1 MISKFDKGFIPVV
14 ILIVIITVAVAVFG
28 GSYFIKQK
36 SQIGQNSNTEATP
49 EASSTIPYKSP
60 KFKYQIEYSKIFSFS
75 ENSETGDVLLFPSD
89 KPAESGN
96 EAILITVHHKSG
108 DEETSKRPLAEYA
121 KTAATEEIQNYNE
134 LNSIETI
141 TTKNGEIGY
150 KTTWIRSGPF
160 VNGVELNSKHEPSGP
175 ITYFGFPKDPYYTAQ
190 FYLYDEKYLSEYNQI
205 LESFTTNKN

>member
-1 MISKFDKGFIPVV
+1 MYREKGNSII
-14 ILIVIITVAVAVFG
+14 ILILLTALIVLG
-28 GSYFIKQK
+28 GGFLLNQKYQFIKIPSNETSK
-36 SQIGQNSNTEATP
+36 TSSNTV
-49 EASSTIPYKSP
+49 PYKSP

-89 KPAESGN
+89 KPAVNGN

-141 TTKNGEIGY
+141 TTKSGEIGY
-150 KTTWIRSGPF
+150 KTTWNRSGPF
-160 VNGVELNSKHEPSGP
+160 VNGVELNTKHEPSDP
-175 ITYFGFPKDPYYTAQ
+175 ITYFGFPKEPYYTAQ
-190 FYLYDEKYLSEYNQI
+190 FYLQDKKYLSEYNQI
-205 LESFTTNKN
+205 LNSFVTNK